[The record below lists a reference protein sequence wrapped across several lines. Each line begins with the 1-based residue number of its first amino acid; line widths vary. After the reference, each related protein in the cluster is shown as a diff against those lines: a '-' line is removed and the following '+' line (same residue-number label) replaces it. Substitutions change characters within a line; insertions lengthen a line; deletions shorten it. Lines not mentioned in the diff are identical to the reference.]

1 MRDLCEVSR
10 VCIQA
15 GADGFCIKW
24 NPKRKTKI
32 WIFPTAFLPPLSFL
46 LFPSSY
52 FSSPSYSSY
61 MYEDETQDDK
71 QHPDD
76 AIFIRRVTDQE
87 TKPK

>member
-1 MRDLCEVSR
+1 
-10 VCIQA
+10 
-15 GADGFCIKW
+15 
-24 NPKRKTKI
+24 
-32 WIFPTAFLPPLSFL
+32 
-46 LFPSSY
+46 
-52 FSSPSYSSY
+52 

>member
-1 MRDLCEVSR
+1 MALKEHVRLYSYQLELQFPLFLILCLSVSQS
-10 VCIQA
+10 VCLSVLHPYLLI
-15 GADGFCIKW
+15 
-24 NPKRKTKI
+24 
-32 WIFPTAFLPPLSFL
+32 LLLSFSIISFL
-46 LFPSSY
+46 
-52 FSSPSYSSY
+52 SSY